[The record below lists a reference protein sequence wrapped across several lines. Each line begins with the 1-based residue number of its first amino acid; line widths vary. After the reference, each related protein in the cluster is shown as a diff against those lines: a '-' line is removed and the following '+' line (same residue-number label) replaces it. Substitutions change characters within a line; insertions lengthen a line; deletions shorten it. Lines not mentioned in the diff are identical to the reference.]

1 MSCSECPNAGLSD
14 RIQRVEMDSARLM
27 AALEG
32 IKANTDE
39 LVSFSRTQVRMEERQ
54 LNQGQAIE
62 RAFAAIKECNDDGG
76 TRLAAIEAEIPTLVL
91 ARKMVFASMIW
102 MIMMTATMAWQ
113 IIFRQS

>member
-1 MSCSECPNAGLSD
+1 
-14 RIQRVEMDSARLM
+14 MDSARLM

-62 RAFAAIKECNDDGG
+62 RAFAEIKKFHDDGG
-76 TRLAAIEAEIPTLVL
+76 TRLAAIEVEIPTLIL
-91 ARKMVFASMIW
+91 ARKMVFASTIW
-102 MIMMTATMAWQ
+102 MIGMTATMGWAL
-113 IIFRQS
+113 IFK

>member
-1 MSCSECPNAGLSD
+1 
-14 RIQRVEMDSARLM
+14 M

-62 RAFAAIKECNDDGG
+62 RAFAAIKECHDDGG
-76 TRLAAIEAEIPTLVL
+76 TRLAAIEVEIPTLKL
-91 ARKMVFASMIW
+91 ARKMVFASTIW
-102 MIMMTATMAWQ
+102 MIGMTATMGWAL
-113 IIFRQS
+113 IFK

>member
-1 MSCSECPNAGLSD
+1 MSCTDCPNAGLQD

-62 RAFAAIKECNDDGG
+62 RAFAAIKECHDDGG
-76 TRLAAIEAEIPTLVL
+76 TRLTIIESEMPTLIL
-91 ARKMVFASMIW
+91 ARKAVFASMVW
-102 MIMMTATMAWQ
+102 MIMMTATMAWAL
-113 IIFRQS
+113 IFK